1 MQDDVFRPLSVEEI
15 APLLPEQAADRLLPG
30 RVYGIHWSG
39 RKRSKF
45 SSARGKARTVY
56 KTPSEEWVPIP
67 VDLTGSGS
75 DRATVDRARAL
86 VAQNRTAASVGDR
99 SWELSGSFL
108 KCAECGRNMI
118 GYRRARQSGFY
129 YYNRC
134 RPSSTVD
141 VCANRRSHPAEELEY
156 VAASMFET
164 DASTGTLLELYDRAV
179 EEQYG
184 GRSRRAGA
192 ERRAALAGKFAELE
206 AERKGYL
213 RQSARGVLSDGELDQ
228 MLGEVEDQRAGIAE
242 ELRVVEDEVQAARR
256 IESAR
261 YSLVHAQWYEDP
273 DAVQP
278 GQLLTL
284 ASSPEQVRAAYARF
298 GARFTVDAAGEL
310 TMRLELP
317 LEGGALH
324 LTTTWSRTFQVQR
337 ICQHTCEVQL
347 SAAVGQDPDLGSA

>member
-1 MQDDVFRPLSVEEI
+1 MV
-15 APLLPEQAADRLLPG
+15 
-30 RVYGIHWSG
+30 
-39 RKRSKF
+39 
-45 SSARGKARTVY
+45 
-56 KTPSEEWVPIP
+56 
-67 VDLTGSGS
+67 
-75 DRATVDRARAL
+75 
-86 VAQNRTAASVGDR
+86 
-99 SWELSGSFL
+99 
-108 KCAECGRNMI
+108 

-129 YYNRC
+129 YYYYRC

-192 ERRAALAGKFAELE
+192 ERRAALE

-242 ELRVVEDEVQAARR
+242 ELRVVEDEVQAARW

-298 GARFTVDAAGEL
+298 GACFTVDAAGEL

-337 ICQHTCEVQL
+337 IC
-347 SAAVGQDPDLGSA
+347 

>member
-1 MQDDVFRPLSVEEI
+1 LCP
-15 APLLPEQAADRLLPG
+15 PLLGLR
-30 RVYGIHWSG
+30 WSG
-39 RKRSKF
+39 
-45 SSARGKARTVY
+45 
-56 KTPSEEWVPIP
+56 
-67 VDLTGSGS
+67 L
-75 DRATVDRARAL
+75 DRATVVRARAL
-86 VAQNRTAASVGDR
+86 VAQNRAADSVGDR

-108 KCAECGRNMI
+108 KCAECGRNMV

-129 YYNRC
+129 YYYRC

-192 ERRAALAGKFAELE
+192 ERRAALAGKLAELE

-213 RQSARGVLSDGELDQ
+213 RQSAPGVLSDGELDQ
-228 MLGEVEDQRAGIAE
+228 MLGEVEVQRAGIAE
-242 ELRVVEDEVQAARR
+242 ELRVVEDEAEAARR

-298 GARFTVDAAGEL
+298 GACFTVDAAGEL

-324 LTTTWSRTFQVQR
+324 LTTRRSRTFQVQR

-347 SAAVGQDPDLGSA
+347 SAAVGQDPDLGSP

>member
-1 MQDDVFRPLSVEEI
+1 VPNPSGGPRWSTTTLKGIVQDEVFKPLSVEEI

-30 RVYGIHWSG
+30 RVYGIHWSR
-39 RKRSKF
+39 RKGSKF
-45 SSARGKARTVY
+45 SSARGKERTVY
-56 KTPSEEWVPIP
+56 ETPSEEWVPIP
-67 VDLTGSGS
+67 VDLTGSGI

-86 VAQNRTAASVGDR
+86 VAQNRAAASVGDR

-108 KCAECGRNMI
+108 KCAECGRNMV

-129 YYNRC
+129 YYRC

-192 ERRAALAGKFAELE
+192 ERRAALAGKLAELE

-213 RQSARGVLSDGELDQ
+213 RQSARG
-228 MLGEVEDQRAGIAE
+228 A
-242 ELRVVEDEVQAARR
+242 LRRGAR
-256 IESAR
+256 
-261 YSLVHAQWYEDP
+261 P
-273 DAVQP
+273 DAR
-278 GQLLTL
+278 GGG
-284 ASSPEQVRAAYARF
+284 SPACGDR
-298 GARFTVDAAGEL
+298 
-310 TMRLELP
+310 
-317 LEGGALH
+317 
-324 LTTTWSRTFQVQR
+324 
-337 ICQHTCEVQL
+337 
-347 SAAVGQDPDLGSA
+347 